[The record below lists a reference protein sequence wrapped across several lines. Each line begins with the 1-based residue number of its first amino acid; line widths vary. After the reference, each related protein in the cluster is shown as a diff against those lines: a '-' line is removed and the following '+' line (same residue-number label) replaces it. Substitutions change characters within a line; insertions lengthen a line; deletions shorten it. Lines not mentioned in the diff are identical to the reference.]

1 VSVWPP
7 PPGARF
13 IFASATELR
22 HYKKYFYGRKKIFYN
37 KNKGKDSPC
46 FSLVRCDGRKLSNPV
61 VRVVKETRNK
71 NGTCYCRGCYERS
84 EAWFSRQAT
93 SGKNSPHAP
102 LPVSWT
108 LPGGRPNVCMLRGFF
123 IIMNLKFSFFFIV
136 IE

>member
-1 VSVWPP
+1 MSVWPP
-7 PPGARF
+7 PPGGEIYLRIGNRTKTLQK
-13 IFASATELR
+13 IFLR
-22 HYKKYFYGRKKIFYN
+22 QKKFFYN